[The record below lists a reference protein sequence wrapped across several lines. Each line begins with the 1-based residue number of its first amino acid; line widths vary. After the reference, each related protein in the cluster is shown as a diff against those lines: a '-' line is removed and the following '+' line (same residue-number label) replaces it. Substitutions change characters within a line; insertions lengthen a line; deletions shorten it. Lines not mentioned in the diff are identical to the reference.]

1 MASASRLLFQYER
14 MMRQARIDLQKTR
27 YIDAIVLDICLSIN
41 YDVTVNRNRKHFIHI
56 YIERSSAMVR
66 AERPF
71 LIVNPKSYLYGQQ
84 SLDLAKAADKTA
96 AETGLQIFFTC
107 PYADIR
113 LIRQN
118 TEHVVVCAQSL
129 DPLTPGRGMGHV
141 LPESLKE
148 AGADAVFLNHAENP
162 KTVAELSACVDR
174 AKELEMITVVC
185 ADSTKEAAAVAC
197 LDPDIVLAEP
207 TDLIGTGKTADDS
220 YVTETVEAL
229 HRVNPNVLVM
239 IASGVVTADDCYNV
253 VRLGADGTGAT
264 SGILNAPSPAV
275 RVQEMAEAIV
285 KAYNERKGE

>member
-1 MASASRLLFQYER
+1 MSKCLLETAPAMTFAHQTDCLVIYLVICSLTFVLIGVIITASRRLRKELIWLIREE
-14 MMRQARIDLQKTR
+14 KT
-27 YIDAIVLDICLSIN
+27 
-41 YDVTVNRNRKHFIHI
+41 
-56 YIERSSAMVR
+56 MVK

-71 LIVNPKSYLYGQQ
+71 LIVNPKSYLYGAE
-84 SLDLAKAADKTA
+84 SLALAKSVDKTA
-96 AETGLQIFFTC
+96 AETGLQIYFTC

-113 LIRQN
+113 LIKEN
-118 TEHVVVCAQSL
+118 TSHVIVCAQSL

-162 KTVAELSACVDR
+162 KTVADLYACIKR
-174 AKELEMITVVC
+174 AKELNMITVVC

-197 LDPDIVLAEP
+197 LDADIVLAEP

-220 YVTETVEAL
+220 YVTETVDAL
-229 HRVNPNVLVM
+229 HKVNPDVLVM

-275 RVQEMAEAIV
+275 RVQEMADAIV
-285 KAYNERKGE
+285 KAYKERQEN